1 MNHQEVKVGEMY
13 LVMKPFKLFEVT
25 EMGSWPA
32 IQARDP
38 AESSRPLRRRRARP
52 LHIRRLEQKHVT
64 VIAPTLV
71 GDAEFGTFE
80 VLVDGEI
87 FTALPDFWHRMQEI
101 K

>member
-25 EMGSWPA
+25 EMGSWPT
-32 IQARDP
+32 IQACYPPHDTTRDP
-38 AESSRPLRRRRARP
+38 SLVDP